1 MSNHLN
7 QTDAPSVNRKSTR
20 KFRFGR
26 AFLILIAALL
36 LLVSSGFGYEWYASR
51 QAEANYPP
59 PGKLVD
65 VGGYKL
71 HINKIGSGSP
81 TILLEAA
88 SGETSLSWKDIPRE
102 LAESATV
109 VSYDR
114 GGFAWSEKATTP
126 RTGPNIVR
134 ELHTALK
141 NEGIHGPYI
150 LVGHSLGGMYSRLFA
165 QTYRDEVAGL
175 VLIDAKPEDDDRKT
189 APILAQEHFQKPTPS
204 AFVSKLLKQSGVM
217 RIFQDALL
225 EGLVEKKARPEFINV
240 IAQPKYFDAVEEEGQ
255 SVPLL
260 ADLVR
265 GHNLGAL
272 PVRVVARGLVPK
284 ETAQAGLSEEAGKRI
299 EEIWQEGQREMLK
312 LSTDSR
318 LIVAKKS
325 GHYII
330 HDEPDLVVKV
340 IKDLIKEIAE
350 GK

>member
-1 MSNHLN
+1 MSNHLSHAE
-7 QTDAPSVNRKSTR
+7 APSIHR
-20 KFRFGR
+20 KFARRFRPGR
-26 AFLILIAALL
+26 AFLILFSALL
-36 LLVSSGFGYEWYASR
+36 LLISSGFGYEWYASR
-51 QAEANYPP
+51 QAESDYPP

-65 VGGYKL
+65 AGGYKL

-88 SGETSLSWKDIPRE
+88 SGETSLSWKDIPKE
-102 LAESATV
+102 LADTATV
-109 VSYDR
+109 VTYDR

-141 NEGIHGPYI
+141 NEGIQGPYI

-165 QTYRDEVAGL
+165 QTYRNEVAGL
-175 VLIDAKPEDDDRKT
+175 VLIDAKPEDDDLKT
-189 APILAQEHFQKPTPS
+189 APILEREHFQKPTPS

-217 RIFQDALL
+217 RILQDVLL
-225 EGLVEKKARPEFINV
+225 DGLVQKSDRPAFINV

-255 SVPLL
+255 SVPML
-260 ADLVR
+260 ADMVR

-272 PVRVVARGLVPK
+272 PIRVVARGLVPK
-284 ETAQAGLSEEAGKRI
+284 ENAQAGLSKEAGQRI

-330 HDEPDLVVKV
+330 HDEPGLVVKV
-340 IKDLIKEIAE
+340 IKDLVKETPE
-350 GK
+350 ES